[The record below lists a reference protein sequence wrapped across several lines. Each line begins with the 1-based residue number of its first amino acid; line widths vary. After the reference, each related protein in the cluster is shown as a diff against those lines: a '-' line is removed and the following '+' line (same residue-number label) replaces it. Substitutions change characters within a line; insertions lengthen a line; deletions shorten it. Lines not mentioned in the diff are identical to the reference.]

1 LYYYTLYI
9 TFITLKKMDPKS
21 CRPGQRYLFYD
32 RQRNIKF
39 RACFL
44 DIINK
49 TLRLTKYEEEG
60 YNSPMGGIL
69 TMPLGWIEKVEIL
82 ETIVEDNI
90 VIPSEILL
98 EIDGFL

>member
-1 LYYYTLYI
+1 
-9 TFITLKKMDPKS
+9 MDPKS
-21 CRPGQRYLFYD
+21 CRPGERYLFYD

-49 TLRLTKYEEEG
+49 TLRLTKYTKEG
-60 YNSPMGGIL
+60 YNCPMGGML
-69 TMPLGWIEKVEIL
+69 TMPLGWIEKVETL
-82 ETIVEDNI
+82 ETIVDGDLL
-90 VIPSEILL
+90 IPSEILI

>member
-1 LYYYTLYI
+1 
-9 TFITLKKMDPKS
+9 MDPKS

-32 RQRNIKF
+32 RQRNFKF

-49 TLRLTKYEEEG
+49 TLRLTKYTKEG
-60 YNSPMGGIL
+60 DYHPMGGML
-69 TMPLGWIEKVEIL
+69 TMPLEWIEKVETL